1 MPRYVAFLRGINL
14 GPAKKVSMPRLRD
27 LAEGLGYTDVTT
39 YINSGN
45 LILTANDAA
54 ATIEQRLH
62 GAIADQLGLTVDV
75 AVRTPARLASI
86 VAENPFPDGD
96 PTYVT
101 VAFLT
106 KPAPADAKRKV
117 AELATAAEPYLFSGQ
132 EVYVHYTEGQ
142 ARSKLAAK
150 FADLL
155 GVSAT
160 VRNLRTVTKVLA
172 LATETQP

>member
-14 GPAKKVSMPRLRD
+14 GPTNKVSMPRLRE
-27 LAEGLGYTDVTT
+27 LAEGLGYTDVVT

-45 LILTANDAA
+45 LIVTATDPA

-62 GAIADQLGLTVDV
+62 EAIAGELGLKVDV
-75 AVRTPARLASI
+75 AVRTPARLATI

-106 KPAPADAKRKV
+106 KAAPAEAKRKV
-117 AELATAAEPYLFSGQ
+117 AELATDDEPYVFSGQ
-132 EVYVHYTEGQ
+132 EVYVHYIGGQ
-142 ARSKLAAK
+142 ARSKLAAR
-150 FADLL
+150 FSDVV

-160 VRNLRTVTKVLA
+160 VRNLRTVTKVLE
-172 LATETQP
+172 LATKD